1 MQEIKHRSNLCELG
15 RYHML
20 DKIAYDLIQQLKNRQ
35 ITRKEI
41 EAEIEKQSDK
51 EKFKEY
57 LNKWLTK

>member
-1 MQEIKHRSNLCELG
+1 MLQQVNHCPQG

-20 DKIAYDLIQQLKNRQ
+20 DKIAYDLIQKLKTRQ
-35 ITRKEI
+35 ITRQDI
-41 EAEIEKQSDK
+41 EAEIEKQRDK